1 MATPSPRPARPG
13 KGEGTRLLPY
23 LLIAPSLI
31 FLTALFFVPLIE
43 TVGIAFR
50 TGAGWNLDNF
60 ARMAGDINFSDAVFD
75 TFSIVVVVV
84 PLQLAL
90 ALGMAMMLRHLR
102 RGRDLVLW
110 IWSIPLGIS
119 DLAAGLVWLAILN
132 DQGYLN
138 SLLFRLGLVAGPQ
151 SWLTY
156 ETPTALFVA
165 IVVAEAWRATAIV
178 LVVIVAGVQLL
189 PAEYNEA
196 ADVFG
201 ATPWQRFTRIT
212 LPLLKPSI
220 QTALILRTVLA
231 FEMFALVLSLG
242 GRNFPVLV
250 SEAYQWQYA
259 NEDTGVAA
267 AYAIV
272 VMLVS
277 LAATAFY
284 LVALR
289 TPREQLP

>member
-1 MATPSPRPARPG
+1 MQS
-13 KGEGTRLLPY
+13 RLTPY
-23 LLIAPSLI
+23 LLLLPSLL
-31 FLTALFFVPLIE
+31 FLTALFFVPLVQ
-43 TVGIAFR
+43 TVALAFQSGGAFGLSNFTRMIDDLNFPDAIA
-50 TGAGWNLDNF
+50 N
-60 ARMAGDINFSDAVFD
+60 
-75 TFSIVVVVV
+75 TFSIVLVVV

-90 ALGMAMMLRHLR
+90 ALGMAMMLRHIE
-102 RGRDLVLW
+102 RGRDIVLW

-132 DQGYLN
+132 DHGYLN
-138 SLLFRLGLVAGPQ
+138 TLLFKVGLVAGPQ

-156 ETPTALFVA
+156 ETPAALFVA
-165 IVVAEAWRATAIV
+165 IAVAETWRATAIV
-178 LVVIVAGVQLL
+178 LVILVAGVQLL
-189 PAEYNEA
+189 PREYGEA

-201 ATPWQRFTRIT
+201 ATAWQRFTRIT

-250 SEAYQWQYA
+250 SEAYQWQYVSQ
-259 NEDTGVAA
+259 DSGVAA

-272 VMLVS
+272 VMLIS
-277 LAATAFY
+277 LAATLIY
-284 LVALR
+284 LRVLR
-289 TPREQLP
+289 TPREQML